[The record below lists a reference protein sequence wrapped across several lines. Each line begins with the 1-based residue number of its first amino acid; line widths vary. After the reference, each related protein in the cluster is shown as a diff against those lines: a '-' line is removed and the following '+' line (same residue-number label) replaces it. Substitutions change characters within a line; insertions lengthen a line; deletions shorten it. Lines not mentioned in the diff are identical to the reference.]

1 MGVEANTREVSV
13 SIFETIGMLWVIFT
27 SVLST
32 LAVGYLTMVG
42 LKTVVKASFL
52 MKRDAA
58 NANVDE
64 ESIEVKE
71 LKVAR

>member
-1 MGVEANTREVSV
+1 V

-58 NANVDE
+58 SANVDE

>member
-1 MGVEANTREVSV
+1 M

-52 MKRDAA
+52 MKKDAINTA
-58 NANVDE
+58 IDE
-64 ESIEVKE
+64 ETIEVKE

>member
-1 MGVEANTREVSV
+1 
-13 SIFETIGMLWVIFT
+13 MLWVIFT

>member
-1 MGVEANTREVSV
+1 V

-52 MKRDAA
+52 MKKDATITS
-58 NANVDE
+58 VDE

-71 LKVAR
+71 LKIAR

>member
-1 MGVEANTREVSV
+1 V

>member
-1 MGVEANTREVSV
+1 M